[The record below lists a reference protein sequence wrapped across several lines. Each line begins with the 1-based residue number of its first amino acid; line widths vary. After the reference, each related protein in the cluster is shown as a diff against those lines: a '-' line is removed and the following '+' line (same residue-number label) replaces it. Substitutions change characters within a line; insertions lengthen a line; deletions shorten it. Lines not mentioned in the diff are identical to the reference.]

1 MAGIIEKIGKSIDSG
16 KASYIDLNNSSLFS
30 LEKRRKKRRKV
41 FISSSKTLLDQL
53 VIMIK

>member
-30 LEKRRKKRRKV
+30 LEKRRKV